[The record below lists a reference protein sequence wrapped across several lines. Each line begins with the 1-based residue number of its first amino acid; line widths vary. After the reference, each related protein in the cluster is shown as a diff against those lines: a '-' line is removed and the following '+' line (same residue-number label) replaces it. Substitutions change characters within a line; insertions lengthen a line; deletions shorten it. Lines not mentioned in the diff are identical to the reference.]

1 MPKAKP
7 NTKKSS
13 PAKPGTPNEAARAFA
28 LVEPELDDVR
38 EVVPINVDI
47 PRAVSV
53 AIGAVPHLQALRPRF
68 VEELPRFPLS
78 QLDKLPTYALAA
90 WYAHLLAL
98 PASVGQDALKRLLDE
113 ATPLRE
119 DLLVAAEALS
129 HKGIVDAPRV
139 AEIRRGQ
146 GHLDTANDLVALAAL
161 FDEVW
166 DAVKNRTT
174 VEWEDVERASRLGPE
189 LLVALGARQQPGVPA
204 PKAGDTAERRARAF
218 TLLVNA
224 YDACRRAVSYLRWNE
239 GDADAIAPSLFAR
252 GGGRKPGAG
261 KNNAGSGGEDGEE
274 EGGGASAEPGAP
286 GGEPLLGPT
295 VA

>member
-1 MPKAKP
+1 MPRSKP

-13 PAKPGTPNEAARAFA
+13 PAKPGAPSEAAKAFA

-68 VEELPRFPLS
+68 VEELPKHPLS
-78 QLDKLPTYALAA
+78 QLDKLQTYALAA

-98 PASVGQDALKRLLDE
+98 PTSAGPDALKRLLDE
-113 ATPLRE
+113 AAPLRE
-119 DLLVAAEALS
+119 DLLVAAEALA
-129 HKGIVDAPRV
+129 HKGIVDAQRV
-139 AEIRRGQ
+139 AEIRSGQ

-161 FDEVW
+161 FSEVW

-174 VEWEDVERASRLGPE
+174 VEWGDVERASRLGPE
-189 LLVALGARQQPGVPA
+189 LLVALGARQQPGLPA
-204 PKAGDTAERRARAF
+204 PKAGDAAERRARAF

-224 YDACRRAVSYLRWNE
+224 YDACRRAASYLRWNE
-239 GDADAIAPSLFAR
+239 GDAEAIAPSLFAR

-261 KNNAGSGGEDGEE
+261 KNNAGDGDG
-274 EGGGASAEPGAP
+274 GGGAGTEPG
-286 GGEPLLGPT
+286 GSEREPLLGPT
-295 VA
+295 TVE

>member
-1 MPKAKP
+1 MPRSKP

-13 PAKPGTPNEAARAFA
+13 PAKPGAPSEAAKAFA

-38 EVVPINVDI
+38 EVVPINVDV

-68 VEELPRFPLS
+68 VEELPKHPLS
-78 QLDKLPTYALAA
+78 QLDKLQTYALAA

-98 PASVGQDALKRLLDE
+98 PASGGQDALKGLLAE
-113 ATPLRE
+113 AAPLRE
-119 DLLVAAEALS
+119 DLLVAAEALA
-129 HKGIVDAPRV
+129 HKGIVDAQRV

-161 FDEVW
+161 FGEAW

-204 PKAGDTAERRARAF
+204 PKAGDAAERRARAF

-224 YDACRRAVSYLRWNE
+224 YDACRRAASYLRWNE

-261 KNNAGSGGEDGEE
+261 KTNAGGGGEGEGKGE
-274 EGGGASAEPGAP
+274 GASAAPGAT
-286 GGEPLLGPT
+286 GGEPLLEPT